1 MKNDEALRDAIR
13 TALDR
18 RLSSV
23 TERPDS
29 RQRMLR
35 LIDKEET
42 IVKKKVSAGL
52 ILAIALI
59 LATMSAAL
67 ATGGFGL
74 LEYKREQAE
83 NEAFTER
90 IVTVGQRFEG
100 DDLTLTVNEAVFNGM
115 TLAFTMDMAPRDA
128 SRPVYVIPTITAEA
142 GGQTW
147 TAEPEAASGGF
158 SADGF
163 WVPSMDPRQ
172 APTTQWG
179 VEATLSGL
187 VGGERGGAL
196 PEGEVT
202 WRLSLRILRP
212 NYPIAYA
219 QPAADD
225 AMMSDELPEGSEA
238 LFAQAYAQGRILLGP
253 DGSLAAY
260 AAQLPQPDGVPGG
273 EKSWA
278 ELLDVLEES
287 DAFTAVDGPSV
298 VFTTDGVTRQT
309 AQGGQSFAFA
319 DGWQAEVTE
328 LNATFDRVECSLRI
342 TRDAPDGVTAAQK
355 YEAGDYWT
363 FAVLAEGATTS
374 PQGASWSGCP
384 DGSYVW
390 QGNVELSAPATAIT
404 FVPCRA
410 DETWQGEPAADGFV
424 PTYSTE
430 RMVYL
435 GQAPYTDEQ
444 ESFAFSVALR

>member
-1 MKNDEALRDAIR
+1 MKTDEALRDAIR

-18 RLSSV
+18 RLSGV
-23 TERPDS
+23 TERPGS

-35 LIDKEET
+35 LICKEES
-42 IVKKKVSAGL
+42 IVKKKVSTGL
-52 ILAIALI
+52 VLVIALV

-74 LEYKREQAE
+74 LDYKREQAE

-90 IVTVGQRFEG
+90 IVTVGERFEN

-115 TLAFTMDMAPRDA
+115 TLAFTLDLAARDA
-128 SRPVYVIPTITAEA
+128 SRPVYVIPTLAAEA
-142 GGQTW
+142 DGRTW
-147 TAEPEAASGGF
+147 TVEPEAASGEF

-163 WVPSMDPRQ
+163 WVPCMDPRQ
-172 APTTQWG
+172 EPTTQFG
-179 VEATLSGL
+179 VEAALIGAED
-187 VGGERGGAL
+187 GPAL

-219 QPAADD
+219 EAALPADD
-225 AMMSDELPEGSEA
+225 AAMTDELTEGSEA
-238 LFAQAYAQGRILLGP
+238 LFAQAYAQGQILLGP

-260 AAQLPQPDGVPGG
+260 AAQLPQPDGIPGG

-278 ELLDVLEES
+278 ELLGVLEAS
-287 DAFTAVDGPSV
+287 DAFTAVDGPAV
-298 VFTTDGVTRQT
+298 VFTTDGVARQT
-309 AQGGQSFAFA
+309 ARAGQSFAFG
-319 DGWQAEVTE
+319 DGWLAEVTQ

-363 FAVLAEGATTS
+363 FAVLAEGATTA
-374 PQGASWSGCP
+374 PQSASWSGCP

-390 QGNVELSAPATAIT
+390 QGTVELSAPATLVT

-410 DETWQGEPAADGFV
+410 DETWRGEPDADGFV

-435 GQAPYTDEQ
+435 SQAPYTDEQ
-444 ESFAFSVALR
+444 EALAFSVELL